1 MTARMP
7 SAERSDSVGT
17 GLVVRACGGPG
28 TWFEP
33 VVTLAAVA
41 FALTASFDRGFFEVR
56 HRSRI
61 TVEGNNRV
69 DISTVVV
76 ASPSAE
82 GGASLG

>member
-28 TWFEP
+28 
-33 VVTLAAVA
+33 AA